1 MSRSA
6 PGSDRR
12 PYRWVSLVLVCVLA
26 LTIGGHLSPIIAGP
40 PDALVV
46 GMPPQAGD
54 TNPAGPFDLHGL
66 DALLHVTAVVE
77 SPFNGTELV
86 PRGSD
91 QRGGEF
97 LAGGLGDGALDTL
110 DPISEAFPAELTDD
124 NGNPIV
130 TEGLWALRREGE
142 GDAGNGHLVA
152 GIAGPGHYDDTDWFD
167 SLTLVLVGTG
177 AGLTLFSLGW
187 SRFHTRRRHRS
198 RPSHRRPYR
207 SRSRSG
213 TLQRH

>member
-6 PGSDRR
+6 RGSDRR

-40 PDALVV
+40 LDALVV

-130 TEGLWALRREGE
+130 TEGLWALR
-142 GDAGNGHLVA
+142 
-152 GIAGPGHYDDTDWFD
+152 
-167 SLTLVLVGTG
+167 
-177 AGLTLFSLGW
+177 LTLFSLGW
-187 SRFHTRRRHRS
+187 SRFRTRRRHRS

-213 TLQRH
+213 TLQRY

>member
-1 MSRSA
+1 
-6 PGSDRR
+6 
-12 PYRWVSLVLVCVLA
+12 VCVLA
-26 LTIGGHLSPIIAGP
+26 LTIGGHLSPIIAAP
-40 PDALVV
+40 LDALVV

-54 TNPAGPFDLHGL
+54 THSAAPFDLRGL
-66 DALLHVTAVVE
+66 ELL
-77 SPFNGTELV
+77 
-86 PRGSD
+86 PRDSD

-97 LAGGLGDGALDTL
+97 SAGGLGDGPLDTF

-130 TEGLWALRREGE
+130 TEGLWALRLDREG
-142 GDAGNGHLVA
+142 DVDHAHLA
-152 GIAGPGHYDDTDWFD
+152 TGMARDHDWFD

-177 AGLTLFSLGW
+177 AGLTLLSLAW
-187 SRFHTRRRHRS
+187 SRFRMRRGHRS
-198 RPSHRRPYR
+198 RPSHRRPHR

>member
-1 MSRSA
+1 MRNLAASLPLLTRSEAPRGLLHYSAGLARGMSLAIHLRSSSAWMEKTMSRSA
-6 PGSDRR
+6 PGPDRR

-40 PDALVV
+40 LDALVV

-54 TNPAGPFDLHGL
+54 TNPTGPFDLHGL
-66 DALLHVTAVVE
+66 DGLLHVTAVVE

-124 NGNPIV
+124 TGNPIV
-130 TEGLWALRREGE
+130 TEGLWALR
-142 GDAGNGHLVA
+142 L
-152 GIAGPGHYDDTDWFD
+152 
-167 SLTLVLVGTG
+167 
-177 AGLTLFSLGW
+177 
-187 SRFHTRRRHRS
+187 TRRRQRS